1 VKPTPEHRPRRW
13 WFGLASL
20 IALGLAVLLRRRGD
34 RSWPPAPLVSPT
46 PASHPR
52 GVDRAQPTPLQVGR
66 DPVRASAETG
76 PGPAAPLSW
85 LRLPNAEAMGFRGL
99 DAYALPGV
107 GMLAVPADVLAP
119 RRRTRPLADIGLRA
133 RWRAAAAALVG
144 DLPWT
149 SMVLALFS
157 AALALRLIHHSSDYG
172 VFIDEITYS
181 NIVQSVA
188 LGHGVLLYGGPFF
201 LHPPLVF
208 YVDAILLK
216 VFGNPEAARIA
227 LVFQLRLINCAV
239 GAVDVALM
247 MLFVRRCVN
256 RPAAVLVGAFM
267 AIDPF
272 ILLWDGRVL
281 LETLAMTT
289 AMAGWLCLEWMA
301 RHQRSPASGNS
312 AGPRD
317 HDWVTGLGGMM
328 FGLSLLCKETYA
340 FVGVVPLAG
349 MCLLNSPVRRR
360 VTGGM
365 LITALGCYV
374 AYVLSVLADGRISIF
389 FNDQF
394 GGLLR
399 AIGLKQIT
407 GFNQKGHHAS
417 LGAGIAQ
424 DLSLYLVSYL
434 MIGFVGIAAL
444 VGALRWFR
452 SARAGLT
459 MGPQR
464 RLAIALGVGS
474 VGYVVYAMIFG
485 AFETQI
491 FYMGILG
498 GLPALATEV
507 AATRP
512 RIRSGPTR
520 RRVALILGTALVC
533 AFAFELSVDVRQRVE
548 KDTALAQLVNYVQG
562 HIHYPSVVDS
572 TDQVSAFVLPHV
584 GLVST
589 STVAGVE
596 RRQPDYIVV
605 EPKLAAG
612 GYASFGDGFRAWLTR
627 HARVV
632 WQATGSSTGPIR
644 LYRTEYATEQ
654 SAPGLTGQG

>member
-1 VKPTPEHRPRRW
+1 MRPSPEQRPQRW
-13 WFGLASL
+13 WFRLAPL
-20 IALGLAVLLRRRGD
+20 VALGLAVLLRRRGD
-34 RSWPPAPLVSPT
+34 RSWPPAPPVSPP
-46 PASHPR
+46 PAPPPL
-52 GVDRAQPTPLQVGR
+52 GVDRARTRLQVDR
-66 DPVRASAETG
+66 DPVTASAGTG
-76 PGPAAPLSW
+76 PAPVAPVSW
-85 LRLPNAEAMGFRGL
+85 FRLPNAEAMGFRGL
-99 DAYALPGV
+99 EAYALPGA
-107 GMLAVPADVLAP
+107 GMLGMPAEVPTP
-119 RRRTRPLADIGLRA
+119 RRGTRPLSDIGLRA
-133 RWRAAAAALVG
+133 RSRAAAAALVG

-149 SMVLALFS
+149 LTVLGLVS
-157 AALALRLIHHSSDYG
+157 AALALRLINHSSNYG

-208 YVDAILLK
+208 YVDAVLLK
-216 VFGNPEAARIA
+216 LFGNPEAARIA
-227 LVFQLRLINCAV
+227 VVLQLRLIDCAV
-239 GAVDVALM
+239 GAVDVGLI
-247 MLFVRRCVN
+247 MLFVRRCAN
-256 RPAAVLVGAFM
+256 RPAAVLAGAFV

-289 AMAGWLCLEWMA
+289 AMAGWLCLEWVA
-301 RHQRSPASGNS
+301 RHQPSPASGTS

-317 HDWVTGLGGMM
+317 HDWVTGLGGIM

-349 MCLLNSPVRRR
+349 MYLLNSPVRRR
-360 VTGGM
+360 VSGGM
-365 LITALGCYV
+365 LTTALGCYV
-374 AYVLSVLADGRISIF
+374 AYVLSVLVDGRISVF
-389 FNDQF
+389 VTDQF

-399 AIGLKQIT
+399 AVGLKQIT
-407 GFNQKGHHAS
+407 GFNQKGHHVS
-417 LGAGIAQ
+417 LGTGIAQ
-424 DLSLYLVSYL
+424 DLSLYLVSYV
-434 MIGFVGIAAL
+434 MIGLIAVAAL
-444 VGALRWFR
+444 VGALRWLR

-459 MGPQR
+459 MAPQR

-474 VGYVVYAMIFG
+474 VGYVVYAVIFG

-512 RIRSGPTR
+512 QIGSGPASR
-520 RRVALILGTALVC
+520 RAALVLGIALVC

-548 KDTALAQLVNYVQG
+548 KDTALAQLVTYVQG

-572 TDQVSAFVLPHV
+572 TDQVSAFVLPNV
-584 GLVST
+584 GLIST
-589 STVAGVE
+589 RTVAGVE

-612 GYASFGDGFRAWLTR
+612 GYASFGDGFRAWLAN

-644 LYRTEYATEQ
+644 LYRTEYAGEP
-654 SAPGLTGQG
+654 SAPGFPGQG